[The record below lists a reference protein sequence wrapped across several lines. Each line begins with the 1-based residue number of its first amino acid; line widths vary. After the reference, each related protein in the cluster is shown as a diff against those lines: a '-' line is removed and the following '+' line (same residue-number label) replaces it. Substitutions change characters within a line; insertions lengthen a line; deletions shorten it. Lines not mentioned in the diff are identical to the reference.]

1 MDAHEPGQGTA
12 ARGPCQRRRRLSR
25 SYATF
30 VNQKNVYVKQG
41 FTAEATS
48 TDARRTPARGGADE
62 DAVEAPRRSPPPPL
76 SASGSARRE
85 DVERERVVA
94 LRHGRELS
102 RLESRA
108 DHRVSSL
115 RRYVEAL
122 GGEIE
127 ITAIIGT
134 RRVKLTDV

>member
-1 MDAHEPGQGTA
+1 MTS
-12 ARGPCQRRRRLSR
+12 SR
-25 SYATF
+25 SW
-30 VNQKNVYVKQG
+30 KSVKTLRLAPAAVARV
-41 FTAEATS
+41 TA
-48 TDARRTPARGGADE
+48 RVDE
-62 DAVEAPRRSPPPPL
+62 EIRALTLKE
-76 SASGSARRE
+76 
-85 DVERERVVA
+85 
-94 LRHGRELS
+94 LRHALALTQAELAHAADMTQSELS

-127 ITAIIGT
+127 ITAVIGN

>member
-1 MDAHEPGQGTA
+1 MGTRTWKSVKAGRLAPQAIARVTSRAQEEIRELTLKELRNDLEVTQAELARA
-12 ARGPCQRRRRLSR
+12 ADMTQS
-25 SYATF
+25 
-30 VNQKNVYVKQG
+30 
-41 FTAEATS
+41 
-48 TDARRTPARGGADE
+48 
-62 DAVEAPRRSPPPPL
+62 
-76 SASGSARRE
+76 
-85 DVERERVVA
+85 
-94 LRHGRELS
+94 ELS

-127 ITAIIGT
+127 ITAIIGK

>member
-1 MDAHEPGQGTA
+1 VKAGRLAPPTLAQVTTRAQKEIEELTLKELRQNLDVTQAEL
-12 ARGPCQRRRRLSR
+12 AR
-25 SYATF
+25 
-30 VNQKNVYVKQG
+30 V
-41 FTAEATS
+41 AEMTQS
-48 TDARRTPARGGADE
+48 
-62 DAVEAPRRSPPPPL
+62 
-76 SASGSARRE
+76 
-85 DVERERVVA
+85 
-94 LRHGRELS
+94 ELS

-127 ITAIIGT
+127 IAAIIGN

>member
-1 MDAHEPGQGTA
+1 MSTRPWKSVKAGRLAPQSVARVSTRAKEEILALTLKELRKAMDVTQADLALA
-12 ARGPCQRRRRLSR
+12 ADMTQS
-25 SYATF
+25 
-30 VNQKNVYVKQG
+30 
-41 FTAEATS
+41 EM
-48 TDARRTPARGGADE
+48 
-62 DAVEAPRRSPPPPL
+62 
-76 SASGSARRE
+76 
-85 DVERERVVA
+85 
-94 LRHGRELS
+94 S

-115 RRYVEAL
+115 RRYLEAL